1 MKLGLIGSA
10 PEDMERILKTIGNKQ
25 IHEHGNRVFYEGT
38 LLGIPVVA
46 VFSRWG
52 KVAAAVTAANLIIE
66 YGVDHIFF
74 TGVARALSGDLHVGD
89 VVVAQRLFQH
99 DMDARP
105 LMRRFEV
112 PLTGKTS
119 FEIAEKQVEMSRQA
133 VYNFLKNAKDFRA
146 ALVENDIEQP
156 RLFVGDVA
164 SGDLYLSTQDMCK
177 ALNRNLPS
185 VLCADMES
193 AAVAQV
199 CDDYGVLLCVVRI
212 ISDSFEES
220 RHADTAK
227 DFVERHGADYSVAII
242 GEYAALLQE
251 NGLL

>member
-52 KVAAAVTAANLIIE
+52 KVAAAVTAANLIFE

-74 TGVARALSGDLHVGD
+74 TD

-199 CDDYGVLLCVVRI
+199 CDDYGVLLCVVRV

>member
-1 MKLGLIGSA
+1 MKLGLIGSM
-10 PEDMERILKTIGNKQ
+10 PEDMERILKTLGNKQ
-25 IHEHGNRVFYEGT
+25 IYERGNRVFYKGT
-38 LLGIPVVA
+38 LLGVPVVA

-52 KVAAAVTAANLIIE
+52 KVAAAATATNLIVE
-66 YGVDHIFF
+66 YGVDQIFF
-74 TGVARALSGDLHVGD
+74 TGVASALSADLHVGD
-89 VVVAQRLFQH
+89 VVVAQRFFQH

-105 LMRRFEV
+105 RMRRFEI

-119 FEIAEKQVEMSRQA
+119 FEITERQQEMARQS

-146 ALVENDIEQP
+146 ALAENYIDQP
-156 RLFVGDVA
+156 HLLVGDIA

-199 CDDYGVLLCVVRI
+199 CDDYGIPLCVAMV
-212 ISDSFEES
+212 ISNGFEEK
-220 RHADTAK
+220 HADVARE
-227 DFVERHGADYSVAII
+227 FVERHSADYSLAIVS
-242 GEYAALLQE
+242 EYAALLQLA
-251 NGLL
+251 GLV